1 MKAEIISVGTELL
14 LGTIVDT
21 NAAYLGRELATL
33 GIDTYYISAIGD
45 NPGRLAEVLAR
56 GWQRSDV
63 IIMTGGLGPTEDD
76 LTREAIAALLQE
88 PMVVQAEL
96 ERDLRAFFGRR
107 SIQMPARNIKQATL
121 IASARAIPNPI
132 GTAPG
137 WWVERNGKIIVAMP
151 GVPSEMM
158 RMWSIE
164 VKPKLQERS
173 GGIVIHSRTL
183 KIAGIGE
190 STVEEMLGELTH
202 SLAPTVATYAKRD
215 GIHVRLT
222 AKAPSVQEAETII
235 RPVEEQ
241 IRGIFGAAIYG
252 VDEES
257 LAEATARRLEE
268 LRLKL
273 ALAEYGTAGSV
284 AAELLPALQ
293 GAYFQEAHIRPLE
306 AAMPAEELAAI
317 ARQLRP
323 DGSDGVGVAVA
334 LWAKQQEP
342 PVMQTMVS
350 IATGDQQ
357 QSSERSYNASWE
369 QARLRIVNDALNLLR
384 MLLFR

>member
-293 GAYFQEAHIRPLE
+293 GVYFQEAHIRPLE